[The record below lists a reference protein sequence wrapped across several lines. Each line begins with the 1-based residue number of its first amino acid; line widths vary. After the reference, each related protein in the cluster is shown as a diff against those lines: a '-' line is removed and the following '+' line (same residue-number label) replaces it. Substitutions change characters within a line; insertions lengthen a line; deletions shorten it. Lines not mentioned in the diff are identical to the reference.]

1 MLHSVNNPRTAI
13 KGCSLYYLR
22 RKTEWLRSTLG
33 FWFGWYRRGVPE
45 KLCIRELWGADWRW
59 DREIMTLA
67 AWWGASILDSPI
79 YWALRNPIDGGIVL
93 GLLDIE
99 IQIFNRWRIG
109 GIGVSLY
116 WRSIISIGSRNLVHW
131 GLRSGLL
138 TRWIF
143 MKFVAFIHNNYKLT
157 FLSCYCI
164 FLQNWACSLNREKR
178 EYTLLIDDTDSLMR
192 V

>member
-33 FWFGWYRRGVPE
+33 FWFGWYRKGVPE
-45 KLCIRELWGADWRW
+45 KLCTREVWGADWRW
-59 DREIMTLA
+59 DREIMILA
-67 AWWGASILDSPI
+67 AWWGGSILDSPI
-79 YWALRNPIDGGIVL
+79 YWALRNPTDAGIVL

-99 IQIFNRWRIG
+99 TQIFNRWRIV
-109 GIGVSLY
+109 GIGVSVH
-116 WRSIISIGSRNLVHW
+116 WRSTISIGSRNLVHW

-143 MKFVAFIHNNYKLT
+143 MMFVAFISYWATWLGIPQWLQIDLS
-157 FLSCYCI
+157 FLLLY
-164 FLQNWACSLNREKR
+164 LPPELG
-178 EYTLLIDDTDSLMR
+178 LLIDDTDSLMR